1 MNIFELIFGK
11 DNEVI
16 DINLIQTDLKD
27 IPYSDQERSR
37 DAELDSRCNQYNN
50 VQDNVPNGK
59 RVL

>member
-27 IPYSDQERSR
+27 IPYSDQERIR
-37 DAELDSRCNQYNN
+37 DAELDSRCNQYSN
-50 VQDNVPNGK
+50 VQNNVPNGK
-59 RVL
+59 RVC